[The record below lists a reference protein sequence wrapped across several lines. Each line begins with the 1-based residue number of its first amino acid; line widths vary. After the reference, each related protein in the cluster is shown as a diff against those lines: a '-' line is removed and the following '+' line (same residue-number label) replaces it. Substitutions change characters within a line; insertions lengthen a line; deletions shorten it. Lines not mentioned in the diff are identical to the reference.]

1 MVWWQFILTI
11 ITSTSVIEFLK
22 FLITRRDKN
31 KNCQFTQEDR
41 KRLSKTADK
50 VDNLEERTLSLER
63 SEDRT
68 QLVLLMSLDPD
79 NIDAIITLAN
89 HYFRVLKGN
98 MYMTSMFTDW
108 AKRHNI
114 DEQVIHEIIKK

>member
-1 MVWWQFILTI
+1 MEWWQFILTI
-11 ITSTSVIEFLK
+11 LGSTSVLEFLK
-22 FLITRRDKN
+22 FLITRKDKN
-31 KNCQFTQEDR
+31 RNCQFTQEDR
-41 KRLSKTADK
+41 KRVNETSDK
-50 VDNLEERTLSLER
+50 IALLDKRVLALER

-68 QLVLLMSLDPD
+68 QLLLLIYNDTD

-98 MYMTSMFTDW
+98 MYMTSIFTDW
-108 AKRHNI
+108 AKKHDI

>member
-11 ITSTSVIEFLK
+11 LGSTSVLEFLK
-22 FLITRRDKN
+22 FLITRKDKN

-41 KRLSKTADK
+41 RRLSEMADK
-50 VDNLEERTLSLER
+50 VDKLEEKNLLLER

-108 AKRHNI
+108 AKKHNI

>member
-41 KRLSKTADK
+41 KRANETANK
-50 VDNLEERTLSLER
+50 VDKLEERTLSLER